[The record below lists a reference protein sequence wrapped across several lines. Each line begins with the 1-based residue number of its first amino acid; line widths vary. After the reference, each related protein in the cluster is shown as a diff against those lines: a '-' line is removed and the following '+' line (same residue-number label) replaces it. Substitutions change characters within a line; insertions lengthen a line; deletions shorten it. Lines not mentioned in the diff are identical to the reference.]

1 MALFGS
7 LGKRKF
13 GQVFAQLAP
22 KGSKH
27 EGLVWAKCNLP
38 SQNHL
43 PIQGVQI
50 RATSGG
56 TLPSLSTPP
65 TRDPHRGLIPSRGAP
80 PGPPPWICAGR
91 SKQPSCARR
100 SKQPGCVM
108 CLEEPFAPGSRIHR
122 RYQDSFALA
131 TAVRWAM
138 PGLRRP
144 RTSAVRLRFS
154 PSARRPHSYNP
165 YQIMLKS

>member
-1 MALFGS
+1 M
-7 LGKRKF
+7 
-13 GQVFAQLAP
+13 QLALP
-22 KGSKH
+22 KSLANPRGANQGYFWWDPPISLHPSHAGS
-27 EGLVWAKCNLP
+27 
-38 SQNHL
+38 
-43 PIQGVQI
+43 
-50 RATSGG
+50 
-56 TLPSLSTPP
+56 
-65 TRDPHRGLIPSRGAP
+65 PSRP
-80 PGPPPWICAGR
+80 Y
-91 SKQPSCARR
+91 
-100 SKQPGCVM
+100 
-108 CLEEPFAPGSRIHR
+108 PFAWGAARPAALDLRRAKQAAELRQAEQAAGLCHVPGGAVRAGLQDSSAAR